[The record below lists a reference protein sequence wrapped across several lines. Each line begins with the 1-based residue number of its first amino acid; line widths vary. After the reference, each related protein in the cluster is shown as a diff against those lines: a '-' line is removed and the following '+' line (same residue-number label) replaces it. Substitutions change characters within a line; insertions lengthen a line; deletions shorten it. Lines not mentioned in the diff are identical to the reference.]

1 MKKILSAL
9 TAVALI
15 MASLPAHAG
24 MHRDAAGN
32 VGYDTLQ
39 ECQAALANG
48 SAKFYQSHTHKP
60 PLLRGAEKTVRQ
72 VRLGELHEAF
82 RAGTCDVG
90 TGHRLGRDGVSKALQ
105 GKYIPYSPEM
115 TINAYSNAKGE
126 VVRVTMQQCDN
137 WFSGNFPKATLYNPA
152 SAPSN
157 SAVTTPSATTTAT
170 PISPASVTSVP
181 SMSSTAT
188 GVTGTGTAGVTA
200 GTTAGTTAG
209 SVGTTSA
216 SATSAV
222 SSGVAK
228 SGLAKAAAAK
238 TGVVKAGAAVAAAQ
252 GATSMILPL
261 AVLGAIGVSTAV
273 VMNNDSSTGGGGGT
287 TGTTGTVAP

>member
-105 GKYIPYSPEM
+105 GKYIPYSPDM
-115 TINAYSNAKGE
+115 TLNAYSNAKGE

-152 SAPSN
+152 SAPTN
-157 SAVTTPSATTTAT
+157 SAVTTPSATIAPT
-170 PISPASVTSVP
+170 PVAPTPVASVPAMSP
-181 SMSSTAT
+181 SAVGSTTTGSAATGTVGSTAT
-188 GVTGTGTAGVTA
+188 GAVGTS
-200 GTTAGTTAG
+200 AG
-209 SVGTTSA
+209 ST
-216 SATSAV
+216 ATSV
-222 SSGVAK
+222 GSGVAK
-228 SGLAKAAAAK
+228 AGVAKA
-238 TGVVKAGAAVAAAQ
+238 GVAKAGAAVAAAQ
-252 GATSMILPL
+252 GATSMIIPL
-261 AVLGAIGVSTAV
+261 AVLGAIGVGTAV
-273 VMNNDSSTGGGGGT
+273 IMNNDASTGGGT

>member
-105 GKYIPYSPEM
+105 GKYIPYSPDM
-115 TINAYSNAKGE
+115 TLNAYSNAKGE

-152 SAPSN
+152 SAPTN
-157 SAVTTPSATTTAT
+157 SAVTTPSATIAPTPVAPTPVASVPAMSPSAVGSTTAGSAAT
-170 PISPASVTSVP
+170 GTVG
-181 SMSSTAT
+181 STAT
-188 GVTGTGTAGVTA
+188 GAVGTS
-200 GTTAGTTAG
+200 AG
-209 SVGTTSA
+209 ST
-216 SATSAV
+216 ATSV
-222 SSGVAK
+222 GSGVAK
-228 SGLAKAAAAK
+228 AGVAKA
-238 TGVVKAGAAVAAAQ
+238 GVAKAGAAVAAAQ
-252 GATSMILPL
+252 GATSMIIPL
-261 AVLGAIGVSTAV
+261 AVLGAIGVGTAV
-273 VMNNDSSTGGGGGT
+273 IMNNDSSTGGGGGT

>member
-9 TAVALI
+9 TAVTLI

-48 SAKFYQSHTHKP
+48 TAKFYQSHTHKP

-105 GKYIPYSPEM
+105 GKYIPYSPDM
-115 TINAYSNAKGE
+115 TLNAYSNAKGE

-137 WFSGNFPKATLYNPA
+137 WFSGNFPKATLLNSVAAPTSPAVTAPATVVPTVVTPTPVASVPPVTPAVANPA
-152 SAPSN
+152 G
-157 SAVTTPSATTTAT
+157 VATAANTA
-170 PISPASVTSVP
+170 
-181 SMSSTAT
+181 ST
-188 GVTGTGTAGVTA
+188 GAGVA
-200 GTTAGTTAG
+200 
-209 SVGTTSA
+209 
-216 SATSAV
+216 
-222 SSGVAK
+222 
-228 SGLAKAAAAK
+228 
-238 TGVVKAGAAVAAAQ
+238 KAGAAVAAAQ
-252 GATSMILPL
+252 GATSMVIPL
-261 AVLGAIGVSTAV
+261 AVLGAIGLGTAV
-273 VMNNDSSTGGGGGT
+273 IMNNDSSTGGGGGT